1 MHLRCDRMCLRRSVP
16 ACVPRHA
23 GAGGEETRKPLK
35 SVQLV
40 WFFWGGGAAPFVFK
54 GAGFYSSSD
63 VRFFSTSSNRINSN
77 FPFSASSVIRP
88 ATPRPVLRMFHQLSL
103 HRICVHVLQLFL
115 QFLLAPHIEIIESSL
130 PKMRLFLRT
139 SLEWKRQLSICH
151 YSALLQQRPRNL
163 LFQHLQNLRGFFLSS
178 SLISKCTCSGITTYP
193 INRNS
198 CRRRTSSSIFA
209 KQSRLRAVPSS
220 GLLR

>member
-1 MHLRCDRMCLRRSVP
+1 M
-16 ACVPRHA
+16 
-23 GAGGEETRKPLK
+23 
-35 SVQLV
+35 QLV
-40 WFFWGGGAAPFVFK
+40 WFFWGGVPHPSFLRVRVLTLRL
-54 GAGFYSSSD
+54 D

-163 LFQHLQNLRGFFLSS
+163 LFQHLQNLRGFFSSS

-193 INRNS
+193 TNRNS

-209 KQSRLRAVPSS
+209 KQSRLDPFRAAVSS
-220 GLLR
+220 DNS

>member
-1 MHLRCDRMCLRRSVP
+1 VHLRCDRMCLRRSVP

-40 WFFWGGGAAPFVFK
+40 WFFWGGVPHPSFLRVRVFTRH
-54 GAGFYSSSD
+54 D
-63 VRFFSTSSNRINSN
+63 VRFFSISANRINSN

-88 ATPRPVLRMFHQLSL
+88 ATPRPVLRIFHQLSL

-130 PKMRLFLRT
+130 PTMRPFIAT
-139 SLEWKRQLSICH
+139 SLEWKRQLPIRDSP
-151 YSALLQQRPRNL
+151 ALLQQRPRNL
-163 LFQHLQNLRGFFLSS
+163 LFQHLQNLRGFFLPA